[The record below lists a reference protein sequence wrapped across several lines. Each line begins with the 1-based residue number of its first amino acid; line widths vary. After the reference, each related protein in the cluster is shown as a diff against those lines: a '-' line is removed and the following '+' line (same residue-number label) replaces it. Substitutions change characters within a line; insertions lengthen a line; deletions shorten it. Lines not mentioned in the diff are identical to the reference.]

1 MSTPEQRA
9 KAAQEASEKR
19 AREARA
25 KTGSDRTQ
33 QSNQK
38 ATPNRPTSVRQFLF
52 GGKGRK

>member
-38 ATPNRPTSVRQFLF
+38 ATPSRPTARQFLF
-52 GGKGRK
+52 GKGKK